1 MNGYDLSFGNLA
13 LSLLITVVAYMVVP
27 VMLRLTKEEAYNKKE
42 ANKIS
47 IINSVVIAII
57 FFILREMDGDV
68 DNNTISVAPAFLYYG
83 INLSLL
89 QWNLKPRNYTYLFMI
104 ISFISCI
111 CGWFISALLFGFVAF
126 IFAFGGLRL
135 SRIKGSWQRIVLYIE
150 AFLGLFIF
158 FSYLHSITLNI
169 GILYVWGFIYA
180 LVCMVI
186 FHYTIFKKQVIIV
199 DEIDAIDNDEEI
211 GTTKNLYC
219 KICGGK
225 LNQDKKCKKCGK
237 QYFKFNYKK
246 LSIILGIVI
255 FILIGVCIYIYVLYD
270 KSVELYTDYVVDNVF
285 DESSAQNELDTLNG
299 YRTTAWTKEKLDFFD
314 ENIVFVIEGYGDYYY
329 SYDCMVD
336 SIDGDYNYWAYNK
349 EQAIYRGY
357 KKGSCN

>member
-1 MNGYDLSFGNLA
+1 
-13 LSLLITVVAYMVVP
+13 
-27 VMLRLTKEEAYNKKE
+27 
-42 ANKIS
+42 
-47 IINSVVIAII
+47 
-57 FFILREMDGDV
+57 
-68 DNNTISVAPAFLYYG
+68 
-83 INLSLL
+83 
-89 QWNLKPRNYTYLFMI
+89 
-104 ISFISCI
+104 
-111 CGWFISALLFGFVAF
+111 
-126 IFAFGGLRL
+126 
-135 SRIKGSWQRIVLYIE
+135 
-150 AFLGLFIF
+150 
-158 FSYLHSITLNI
+158 
-169 GILYVWGFIYA
+169 
-180 LVCMVI
+180 MVI

-219 KICGGK
+219 RICGGK